1 MHFHIHKMS
10 QCFFKIL
17 FLEFHAKNRNR
28 YLYSV
33 FIIMIL

>member
-1 MHFHIHKMS
+1 MHFYIHKI
-10 QCFFKIL
+10 FKIL
-17 FLEFHAKNRNR
+17 FLEFHAKSRNR